1 MNILLLNTV
10 EKGYLLTIERYSQEA
25 GWMEGYRE
33 PSSLDIVRQKEQND
47 NGGCVCVEN
56 ISSTCQGIFASEA
69 EITHN
74 K

>member
-33 PSSLDIVRQKEQND
+33 PSSLDIVWQEEEND
-47 NGGCVCVEN
+47 NGVRWEDIPSV
-56 ISSTCQGIFASEA
+56 CQGIFASEA
-69 EITHN
+69 EIAHN

>member
-25 GWMEGYRE
+25 GWIEGYRE
-33 PSSLDIVRQKEQND
+33 PSSLDIVRQEEEND
-47 NGGCVCVEN
+47 NGVRWEDIPSVR
-56 ISSTCQGIFASEA
+56 QGVFASET
-69 EITHN
+69 EIAHN